1 MTIKELIAKL
11 ELVKADHGDQV
22 EVTIGNVHSSWI
34 SDVDTVEVNTYETE
48 NLGKANRFLVLTPH
62 EEAVDAHGTGG
73 DLDEP
78 EFTTSYHV

>member
-22 EVTIGNVHSSWI
+22 DVAMGNVHSAWI
-34 SDVDTVEVNTYETE
+34 SAVDTVEVNTYETG
-48 NLGKANRFLVLTPH
+48 NLGKPNRFLVLTPC
-62 EEAVDAHGTGG
+62 EEAVDAHDAGG

-78 EFTTSYHV
+78 EFATSYHV